1 MGPNFEFSHY
11 HFDVK
16 ATPPQNFHFWNSTTW
31 SWSWTIENC
40 NFIILYLFLRNYFG
54 ISDQLEHVAY
64 LFRFRLYIL
73 FVLGLRGYNNK
84 EGRRHKMKKRERNW
98 SLLLEFFNKFLFFFL
113 LFSTCLFYF
122 LGNQTCVMR
131 RISLS
136 CLDNLID
143 SEILIW
149 RWRTQKRSSK
159 NMIKLWFSFL
169 FSSLTLWF

>member
-1 MGPNFEFSHY
+1 MEPNFEFSHY

-16 ATPPQNFHFWNSTTW
+16 TTPPQNFHFWNSTTW

-84 EGRRHKMKKRERNW
+84 EGRRHKMKKRER
-98 SLLLEFFNKFLFFFL
+98 EIDLFFL
-113 LFSTCLFYF
+113 SSSINFYF
-122 LGNQTCVMR
+122 
-131 RISLS
+131 SF
-136 CLDNLID
+136 
-143 SEILIW
+143 
-149 RWRTQKRSSK
+149 
-159 NMIKLWFSFL
+159 FSFQPVYSIFL
-169 FSSLTLWF
+169 ATKHVLWGEFLYHVWITWLI